1 MKEKSCT
8 NCLFLV
14 CKWIFISILI
24 CACSSRNEQP
34 ESDARVSKKQENFEV
49 LDSDSVGKHFTNPVM
64 IMGTDIGRLFNAYY
78 RTGQTEKLMPFL
90 NQETKLAFPPRELQ
104 IRLAQLDYGYEMKLS
119 GMQKYEDGYILS
131 YKCQI
136 QATTVIK
143 KLKVVVEDDT
153 CRIMPYNLERG
164 QIFQNP

>member
-1 MKEKSCT
+1 M
-8 NCLFLV
+8 
-14 CKWIFISILI
+14 FISMLLG
-24 CACSSRNEQP
+24 ACSGRNERLLSDVR
-34 ESDARVSKKQENFEV
+34 ESEKLKKSQV
-49 LDSDSVGKHFTNPVM
+49 IHSDSIGKSYTNPAM